1 LGELILKRQSTTR
14 RTLERV
20 VAVPVQTY
28 AEYSGFQFT
37 SVDQVDIVG
46 VPESVPFLL
55 AGDSGS
61 VIVSRQKILLLTLI
75 WSKRYSLQEEQPMM
89 ESITPWELQLQK

>member
-1 LGELILKRQSTTR
+1 MGSGRPISLIVPKCSYFSKGSKGNNLGELILKRESTTR

-20 VAVPVQTY
+20 VAIPVQTY

-37 SVDQVDIVG
+37 FVDQVDIVG

-75 WSKRYSLQEEQPMM
+75 
-89 ESITPWELQLQK
+89 

>member
-1 LGELILKRQSTTR
+1 MGSGRPISLIVPERSYFSKVSKGNNLGELILKRQSTTR

-75 WSKRYSLQEEQPMM
+75 
-89 ESITPWELQLQK
+89 

>member
-1 LGELILKRQSTTR
+1 MSNPESSNGSLPPCGHLNKKGSGRPISLIVPKRSYFSKGSKGNNLGELILKRESTTR

-37 SVDQVDIVG
+37 FVDQVDIVG
-46 VPESVPFLL
+46 VPESVPFSS
-55 AGDSGS
+55 A
-61 VIVSRQKILLLTLI
+61 
-75 WSKRYSLQEEQPMM
+75 
-89 ESITPWELQLQK
+89 